1 MAGHLFG
8 GFPVAIAYD
17 AGRKEADMPK
27 LRVRREQA
35 LARKLPLSKGNNVKA
50 LGAARLLISRAI
62 SLTRDAHQF
71 MLYYGLLGNDPK
83 TAPQIARD
91 FGTSVQE
98 VRSNIRYIEK
108 ILKHPQFWE

>member
-1 MAGHLFG
+1 
-8 GFPVAIAYD
+8 
-17 AGRKEADMPK
+17 MPK

-35 LARKLPLSKGNNVKA
+35 LARKLPPSQGDKDKA
-50 LGAARLLISRAI
+50 RDAAELLISRAI

-83 TAPQIARD
+83 TVPQIARD
-91 FGTSVQE
+91 FGMSVQE
-98 VRSNIRYIEK
+98 VRSNVRYIEK